1 MTEMILVGT
10 EMGGDARV
18 ISLTHAARVM
28 LVVLALPFAF
38 QMLIGYDPAGRP
50 PPGLPLAEV
59 SGADLAVLA
68 ACGVIGFFLARLLR
82 LPAAGL
88 TGPMILRVRRCIS
101 SAGPRPS
108 RRSS

>member
-1 MTEMILVGT
+1 MTERILVGT

-18 ISLTHAARVM
+18 ISLTHAARVT

-68 ACGVIGFFLARLLR
+68 ACGLLGFFLARLLR
-82 LPAAGL
+82 CYHRIPL
-88 TGPMILRVRRCIS
+88 ILLDYLRRT
-101 SAGPRPS
+101 
-108 RRSS
+108 